1 MSKTTHKKSALKYIL
16 LGLVPYSRPNLQL
29 SFHPQRFFREL
40 EQTSGYTYSTL
51 RTAYARGKRRGLIA
65 VRRQKPTLTS
75 KGLRVVK
82 PFIAKKLRGAEL
94 MVIFDIPERHAS
106 LRQQLR
112 LLLKEWNFRQ
122 VQKSVWTT
130 EYDYKDT
137 LLEIITEQKLN
148 AYVQLYEAAR
158 IKPSP

>member
-1 MSKTTHKKSALKYIL
+1 
-16 LGLVPYSRPNLQL
+16 
-29 SFHPQRFFREL
+29 
-40 EQTSGYTYSTL
+40 
-51 RTAYARGKRRGLIA
+51 
-65 VRRQKPTLTS
+65 
-75 KGLRVVK
+75 
-82 PFIAKKLRGAEL
+82 

-137 LLEIITEQKLN
+137 LLEIITEQKLK

-158 IKPSP
+158 INPRP